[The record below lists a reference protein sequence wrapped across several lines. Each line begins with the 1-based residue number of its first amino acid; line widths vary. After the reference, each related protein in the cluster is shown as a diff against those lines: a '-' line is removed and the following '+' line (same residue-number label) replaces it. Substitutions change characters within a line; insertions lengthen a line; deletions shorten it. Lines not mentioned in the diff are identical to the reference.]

1 MRIELVHSV
10 SISFV
15 FMVWIVFVRS
25 MYFDGVFNVLS
36 LHLYCFCL
44 HDENLFAVCKC
55 CYCTMYS
62 EQYFTPPPLFQILCC
77 TTVRR
82 ERITCVL
89 SCHWCS
95 SEQKGI

>member
-44 HDENLFAVCKC
+44 HDENLFAVCK
-55 CYCTMYS
+55 
-62 EQYFTPPPLFQILCC
+62 
-77 TTVRR
+77 
-82 ERITCVL
+82 
-89 SCHWCS
+89 
-95 SEQKGI
+95 